1 LIVRPSVRRV
11 FFFGAS
17 LFFESDFILKKDTA
31 LAGSDEVG
39 RGPLAGP
46 VVAATVILTDIQKG
60 LKTLSTMNVDD
71 SKKLKEKQR
80 KEVLS
85 LIDAKML
92 QGIKI
97 ELGGSLKGLGYYSI
111 VEIQADEIDRIN
123 ILQAS
128 LKAMKESLLICEEK
142 KTRGSWLVDGNKLP
156 ADRPDNWRAE
166 TIIKGD
172 TKSSVIGLA
181 SIIAKEYRDELMERF
196 GNEYPGY
203 GLERHAGYPTKAHK
217 EAIEKLGPTPI
228 HRRSFKGV
236 KEFL

>member
-1 LIVRPSVRRV
+1 M
-11 FFFGAS
+11 
-17 LFFESDFILKKDTA
+17 FFESEFILKKDTA

-46 VVAATVILTDIQKG
+46 VVAATVVLTDIQKG
-60 LKTLSTMNVDD
+60 LEALSTMNVDD

-80 KEVLS
+80 REVLS
-85 LIDAKML
+85 LIDAKMV
-92 QGIKI
+92 QGEKI

-128 LKAMKESLLICEEK
+128 LKAMKESLLNCEEK
-142 KTRGSWLVDGNKLP
+142 ESSGSWLVDGNKLP
-156 ADRPDNWRAE
+156 SEKPKNWRAE
-166 TIIKGD
+166 TIVKGD

-181 SIIAKEYRDELMERF
+181 SIIAKEYRDELMGKF
-196 GNEYPGY
+196 GVKYPGY
-203 GLERHAGYPTKAHK
+203 GLEKHAGYPTKAHR
-217 EAIEKLGPTPI
+217 EAIVKLGPTPI
-228 HRRSFKGV
+228 HRKSFKGV